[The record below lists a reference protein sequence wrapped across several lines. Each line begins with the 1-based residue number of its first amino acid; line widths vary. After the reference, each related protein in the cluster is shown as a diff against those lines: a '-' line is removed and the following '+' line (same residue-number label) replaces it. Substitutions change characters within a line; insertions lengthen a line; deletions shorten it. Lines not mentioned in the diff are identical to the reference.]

1 MRRGDTGGT
10 NERAQGE
17 DLGLKSLRFLGL
29 ENLSGALIAVQLL
42 LSLLSNLVLGAVFVS
57 RGLLSCLVVKLA
69 FGLEYLA
76 VARLVL

>member
-1 MRRGDTGGT
+1 MRRTDTGAT

-17 DLGLKSLRFLGL
+17 DLGFKSLPFLGL

-57 RGLLSCLVVKLA
+57 RGLLSCLVVKFF
-69 FGLEYLA
+69 FGLKYPA
-76 VARLVL
+76 VAWLVF